1 MPVTYVC
8 VRRVAQLYEFVC
20 APCVIVIFIVVYF
33 AAVVLLMCEICA
45 DYVVVSVVYKL
56 GMSSGKEAYVIA
68 VKT

>member
-1 MPVTYVC
+1 
-8 VRRVAQLYEFVC
+8 
-20 APCVIVIFIVVYF
+20 
-33 AAVVLLMCEICA
+33 MCEICA

>member
-33 AAVVLLMCEICA
+33 AAVVCWCVKFVLIMLLW
-45 DYVVVSVVYKL
+45 V
-56 GMSSGKEAYVIA
+56 
-68 VKT
+68 